1 MHRDI
6 EVARKHCLAMRALI
20 IHNLG
25 GHENGEALSMLREM
39 SRKAAAAIDDVDC
52 KPLLSS
58 VENDGADLFSKSGH
72 LKWATT
78 HVSGAN
84 FLRLQILRELD
95 AFEARLLQLEATGN
109 AAAARLTANLSS
121 DRRSSG

>member
-1 MHRDI
+1 
-6 EVARKHCLAMRALI
+6 MRALI